1 MDTYDITRLS
11 IALLAILIIAI
22 VFFNKIV
29 FKKSKLTT
37 LFLTRTAI
45 FAALS
50 ILLYTIPF
58 LKFSVPFF
66 PAFLELHFDEVPAL
80 IATFAYGP
88 LSGTFIILIKTLVK
102 LPMTTSLCVGELA
115 DLLYGL
121 CLVIPAGF
129 IYKKKRNIKGALIG
143 LGISTLIQLVVSC
156 FFTTFVIL
164 PFYMNVMGLSEQA
177 ILSMCQA
184 INPGVTS
191 LSWPFLF
198 IVALPFNLFKDA
210 IVIAITFL
218 LYKRLYRLIN
228 RLSAQKN

>member
-1 MDTYDITRLS
+1 M
-11 IALLAILIIAI
+11 
-22 VFFNKIV
+22 FFNKIV

-37 LFLTRTAI
+37 QFLTRTAI

-66 PAFLELHFDEVPAL
+66 PAFLELHFDEIPAL

-88 LSGTFIILIKTLVK
+88 LSGTFIIIIKTIVK
-102 LPMTTSLCVGELA
+102 LPMTTSLCVGECA
-115 DLLYGL
+115 DLIYGL
-121 CLVIPAGF
+121 CLVIPAGL
-129 IYKKKRNIKGALIG
+129 IYKKKKNVKGALAG
-143 LGISTLIQLVVSC
+143 LLSSSLLQVTVSS

-164 PFYMNVMGLSEQA
+164 PFYMQVMGISEQT
-177 ILSMCQA
+177 IINMCQA

-198 IVALPFNLFKDA
+198 IVALPFNLFKDG
-210 IVIAITFL
+210 IVIIITFI
-218 LYKRLYRLIN
+218 LYKRLHRFID